1 MSKKVYGE
9 PIVVGGAMRMPL
21 SRAVRAGDWVFLSG
35 VAAIDANGAVV
46 SGGIEAQTK
55 AVLEVI
61 RATLEL
67 ADCEMGDVVKTTVW
81 LDDTRDF
88 WSFNRVYSTFFP
100 DDPPARSTLKSELML
115 DAKVEIE
122 VLAYKPL

>member
-1 MSKKVYGE
+1 MNKKVYGE
-9 PIVVGGAMRMPL
+9 PIVVGGAMRIPL

-61 RATLEL
+61 RDTLEL

-81 LDDTRDF
+81 LDDSRDF

>member
-1 MSKKVYGE
+1 
-9 PIVVGGAMRMPL
+9 MRMPL
-21 SRAVRAGDWVFLSG
+21 SRAVRAGEWVFLSG

-46 SGGIEAQTK
+46 PGGIEAQTK

-61 RATLEL
+61 RDTLEL

-88 WSFNRVYSTFFP
+88 WNFNRVYSTFFP
-100 DDPPARSTLKSELML
+100 EDPPARSTLKSELML

>member
-35 VAAIDANGAVV
+35 VTAIDANGAVV
-46 SGGIEAQTK
+46 SGGIEAQTEV
-55 AVLEVI
+55 VLDVI
-61 RATLEL
+61 RDTLEL

-88 WSFNRVYSTFFP
+88 WNFNRVYSTFFP

>member
-1 MSKKVYGE
+1 MNKQVYGE
-9 PIVVGGAMRMPL
+9 PIMVGGAMRMPL

-35 VAAIDANGAVV
+35 VAAIDSNGAVV
-46 SGGIEAQTK
+46 TGGIEAQTQ

-61 RATLEL
+61 RDVLKL
-67 ADCEMGDVVKTTVW
+67 ADCEMSDVVKTTVW
-81 LDDTRDF
+81 LHDTRDF
-88 WSFNRVYSTFFP
+88 WSFNRVYATFFP

-122 VLAYKPL
+122 ALAYKPL

>member
-1 MSKKVYGE
+1 MNKKVYGE

-67 ADCEMGDVVKTTVW
+67 ADREMGDVVKTTVW

>member
-1 MSKKVYGE
+1 MNKKVYGE

-61 RATLEL
+61 RDTLEL

-81 LDDTRDF
+81 LDDSRDF